1 MRAFLRIVLMLGV
14 LPLVGALAAAPAR
27 PPNIIYIMADDLGF
41 GDIGP
46 FGQKKIRTPNLDA
59 LAAQGTCF
67 DQFYPGAAVCSPTR
81 CNLMTG
87 LHSGHATIR
96 GNHGRAGVARV
107 PLRVA
112 DVTVAEVLKSAGYAT
127 AVAGKWGLGEPG
139 NEGIPNRQGFDHWF
153 GYLNNDRAEDY
164 FPEKIWKNEEEIT
177 LPGNVGGKRG
187 QYSND
192 LMTEEALAFIEGNR
206 VKPFFLYLAYTIPH
220 ALLEVP
226 ADSLA
231 DYAGKF
237 PEPLSDL
244 KGNKV
249 PTTTPRAT
257 YAAMVT
263 RLDREVGRVLDKLR
277 TLGLEENTVVFF
289 CSDNGAPN
297 RAGIPQFFGSMGPF
311 RGFKGSLYEGGI
323 HTPMIVRWPGKI
335 PAGKRSDFPWAGW
348 DFLPTAAALAG
359 ATPPKNLDGIN
370 VLPALRGEPLQRE
383 GYLYWEHLEGRFAQ
397 AVRIGDLKAVREES
411 DAAVEVY
418 NLRADPGETKDLAA
432 TEPAFLAR
440 ATELFRTARTESEH
454 WPVARATKKKR

>member
-1 MRAFLRIVLMLGV
+1 MRHRLLLSLSLL
-14 LPLVGALAAAPAR
+14 LPLAVFAAAPAR
-27 PPNIIYIMADDLGF
+27 PPNIVYIMADDLGF

-67 DQFYPGAAVCSPTR
+67 DQFYPGGAVCSPTR

-87 LHSGHATIR
+87 LHSGHARIR
-96 GNHGRAGVARV
+96 GNHGRAGIARV
-107 PLRVA
+107 PLRDS

-127 AVAGKWGLGEPG
+127 AIAGKWGLGEPG
-139 NEGIPNRQGFDHWF
+139 SEGIPNRQGFDHWF
-153 GYLNNDRAEDY
+153 GYLNNDLAEDY
-164 FPEKIWKNEEEIT
+164 FPEKIWKNEIEIT
-177 LPGNVGGKRG
+177 LPGNAGGKRG

-192 LMTEEALAFIEGNR
+192 LMTDEVLTFIDANR
-206 VKPFFLYLAYTIPH
+206 AKPFFVYLAYTIPH

-231 DYAGKF
+231 EYAGKF
-237 PEPLSDL
+237 PEPEPDI
-244 KGNKV
+244 KAGKFI
-249 PTTTPRAT
+249 TAAPRAT

-263 RLDREVGRVLDKLR
+263 RLDREVGRVLAKLR

-289 CSDNGAPN
+289 CSDNGAPK
-297 RAGIPQFFGSMGPF
+297 RAGLPLFFGSMGPF

-348 DFLPTAAALAG
+348 DLLPTAAALAG
-359 ATPPKNLDGIN
+359 VTPPTNLDGIN
-370 VLPALRGEPLQRE
+370 VLPALRGEPLRRE

-411 DAAVEVY
+411 DAAIEVY

-454 WPVARATKKKR
+454 WPVVRATKKRR